1 MADPRATGAAAEGAP
16 PVEPGAVGL
25 VAIGRNEG
33 ERLRACLASA
43 RGAAQRLVYGWPSRH
58 EDPTG
63 AQSQG
68 RFVRAFPLDFLI
80 GIADLFEERPRKV
93 SGEAWV
99 QHLLRYRTGHFV
111 GGSRGQRVL

>member
-43 RGAAQRLVYGWPSRH
+43 RGAAQRLVYV
-58 EDPTG
+58 D
-63 AQSQG
+63 
-68 RFVRAFPLDFLI
+68 
-80 GIADLFEERPRKV
+80 
-93 SGEAWV
+93 SGSTDDTV
-99 QHLLRYRTGHFV
+99 GHR
-111 GGSRGQRVL
+111 SL